1 MDVMS
6 DRPNSTSLSTISSIN
21 VPDTND
27 NNLEIVDADY
37 EGTKDVDS
45 KMLAITDTSSMLDKS
60 SQMKPNA

>member
-6 DRPNSTSLSTISSIN
+6 DRPNSTSLSTIASIN

-45 KMLAITDTSSMLDKS
+45 KMLALTDTSSMLDKS

>member
-1 MDVMS
+1 MTITIDGA
-6 DRPNSTSLSTISSIN
+6 LSTISSIN